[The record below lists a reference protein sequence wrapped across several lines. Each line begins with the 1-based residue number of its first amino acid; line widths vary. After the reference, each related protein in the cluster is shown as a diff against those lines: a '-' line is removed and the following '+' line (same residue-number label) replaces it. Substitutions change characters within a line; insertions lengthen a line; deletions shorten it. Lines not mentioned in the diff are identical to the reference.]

1 MLRPVGEVN
10 APSPVVSLAPAK
22 EDNGAKAS
30 SPLPPP
36 IRVSAYFRRQPVVGW
51 CLAAA
56 LTPLVLPLIGLLAL
70 LVRLTSRGPGFYG
83 QVRVGKGG
91 KHFRVWKLRTMRE
104 DAEAQ
109 TGPVWT
115 EENDPR
121 VTPLGRWLR
130 KLHLDEL
137 PQLFNVLA
145 GQMTLIGPRPERPEF
160 TQSLARLVPGYLD
173 RIRVLPGIT
182 GLSQINLPP
191 DSDLDSVRRKLVLD
205 REYIESADLWL
216 DLRIMLC
223 TGLKMLGLP
232 GLTVAKYLGLLRTCR
247 IPPWM
252 NAAGNPA
259 VAPATYGRAVQQLE
273 SVPRELPEGRSIK
286 GNGRKCRVGE
296 GAGAVRTL
304 SPPHGRRRRAARS
317 NGRKPR

>member
-1 MLRPVGEVN
+1 MLRRLEEVN
-10 APSPVVSLAPAK
+10 ELSPVLPPAPASR
-22 EDNGAKAS
+22 ESAIEAA
-30 SPLPPP
+30 PPSP
-36 IRVSAYFRRQPVVGW
+36 IRVSTYFRWQPLLGW
-51 CLAAA
+51 LIAAA
-56 LTPLVLPLIGLLAL
+56 LTPLVLPVILLLAA

-91 KHFRVWKLRTMRE
+91 KHFRVWKLRTMRA

-121 VTPLGRWLR
+121 ITPLGRLLR

-173 RIRVLPGIT
+173 RIQVLPGIT

-205 REYIESADLWL
+205 RQYIESADLWL
-216 DLRIMLC
+216 DLRIILC
-223 TGLKMLGLP
+223 TALKMVGLP
-232 GLTVAKYLGLLRTCR
+232 GLTMAKYLGLLRGCR
-247 IPPWM
+247 IPAWM
-252 NAAGNPA
+252 KAGGNSA
-259 VAPATYGRAVQQLE
+259 LAPATYGRAVRRLE
-273 SVPRELPEGRSIK
+273 AVPAGMLNGRS
-286 GNGRKCRVGE
+286 GNGNGKRHETGNEAASVR
-296 GAGAVRTL
+296 GASRNN
-304 SPPHGRRRRAARS
+304 GRRRQAARP

>member
-1 MLRPVGEVN
+1 MLRRLEEIKEL
-10 APSPVVSLAPAK
+10 SPVSPSAPVVRESAL
-22 EDNGAKAS
+22 EA
-30 SPLPPP
+30 SPLSPPP
-36 IRVSAYFRRQPVVGW
+36 IQVSPYFRWQPLLGW
-51 CLAAA
+51 LIAAA
-56 LTPLVLPLIGLLAL
+56 LTPLVLPVILLLAA

-83 QVRVGKGG
+83 QVRVGKAGR
-91 KHFRVWKLRTMRE
+91 HFRVWKLRTMRA
-104 DAEAQ
+104 DAESQ

-121 VTPLGRWLR
+121 ITPLGRLLR

-137 PQLFNVLA
+137 PQIYNVLA

-173 RIRVLPGIT
+173 RIQVLPGIT

-205 REYIESADLWL
+205 RHYIESADLWL

-223 TGLKMLGLP
+223 TALKMLGLP
-232 GLTVAKYLGLLRTCR
+232 GLTVAKYLGLLRGCR
-247 IPPWM
+247 IPAWM
-252 NAAGNPA
+252 KGGGNAALE
-259 VAPATYGRAVQQLE
+259 PATYGRAVRRLE
-273 SVPRELPEGRSIK
+273 AMPAGP
-286 GNGRKCRVGE
+286 GNGRSRNGNGKRHESGNE
-296 GAGAVRTL
+296 LASARGAARNR
-304 SPPHGRRRRAARS
+304 GRRRRAARP

>member
-1 MLRPVGEVN
+1 MLRRLEEFN
-10 APSPVVSLAPAK
+10 ELSPVASPTPASC
-22 EDNGAKAS
+22 EARAEAC
-30 SPLPPP
+30 PPAPP
-36 IRVSAYFRRQPVVGW
+36 ISVSPYFRWQPIVGWLIAAAVTPVV
-51 CLAAA
+51 
-56 LTPLVLPLIGLLAL
+56 LPIIGLLAI

-91 KHFRVWKLRTMRE
+91 RHFRVWKLRTMRA

-121 VTPLGRWLR
+121 ITPLGRLLR

-173 RIRVLPGIT
+173 RIQVLPGIT

-191 DSDLDSVRRKLVLD
+191 DTDLDSVRRKLVLD
-205 REYIESADLWL
+205 RQYIESADLWL

-232 GLTVAKYLGLLRTCR
+232 GLTVAKYMGLLRTCR
-247 IPPWM
+247 IPAWM
-252 NAAGNPA
+252 QAGA
-259 VAPATYGRAVQQLE
+259 DSVVVPATYGRAVQQLE
-273 SVPRELPEGRSIK
+273 SVPLDRVNGHA
-286 GNGRKCRVGE
+286 GNGSGKRRKTDVEART
-296 GAGAVRTL
+296 AHAVSRNK
-304 SPPHGRRRRAARS
+304 GRRPRAIRS